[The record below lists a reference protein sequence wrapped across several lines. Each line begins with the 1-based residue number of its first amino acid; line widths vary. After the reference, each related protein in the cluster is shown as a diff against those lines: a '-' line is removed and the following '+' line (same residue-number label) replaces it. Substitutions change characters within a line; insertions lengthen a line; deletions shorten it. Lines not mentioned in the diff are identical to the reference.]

1 MSSSASPITNAVLL
15 TLFPKICR
23 LDDYLAR
30 HLELEFV
37 NELDSTDF
45 KELLHN
51 TLVANNTALATNV
64 KPDTT
69 LNKPFPSRNKP
80 NPEGNQNEIVDQ
92 AIELTCPNNRSWFSG
107 SFNILA
113 IGYSNSR
120 RSQSQQAENYFVNT
134 LEAFVRS
141 PLWETLLKRI
151 GDDAMLY
158 LLTSTSMFVALPNN
172 CYCQITGPAISEQ
185 AITKRSIQ
193 KSLLPSLKRSA
204 SDVSQTSTLEPPSS
218 STPSKTLPNSDA
230 VTPSGTPAT
239 STEYVRASKRKKTED
254 ENKKMSLPE
263 TTIKRSK
270 IFYVRRYHTERIML
284 QHFLL
289 SDYGTSRT
297 TSLASAS
304 LVDTQMLRMFPRQY
318 GLENVFVR
326 TNVFS
331 KNNQKGVNK
340 AKVNHPWRLRQM
352 RQLVAAMLEM
362 NNKCKFE
369 YLLWYYCPVKAVDE
383 PSETQDTSIEALLK
397 CHSSFEQVT
406 SFVHSVVKK
415 VIPLQMF
422 GSTENRLVILR
433 AMTRFIHLKKFEA
446 MSLQYVLQGFKMS
459 DCPWLQDSRLRD
471 PDSRVSHIPPSASNK
486 QHEILHEFIY
496 WLFDGFLI
504 PLLKASFY
512 VTDSSFQRNRVFYY
526 RHGLWHLIIKPAVS
540 SIQEEMFIQMEP
552 HEVAACNRTYANV
565 RLLPK
570 THDLRPIINLRRKS
584 SKLVNG
590 STSVGVRS
598 MNQQLMNAFL
608 VLGYEQ
614 SRQLSQKT
622 GSAMGMSDL
631 YQRFKQVKKKL
642 VKHPQID
649 LNTLK
654 SPKLFMV
661 KVDIK
666 KSFDSINQDKLL
678 EIIDRTLKEDKYM
691 IHRYSKVL
699 PSNGH
704 IMKRF
709 LPRAVASN
717 EMGSF
722 LDFAIDRA
730 KISKHAVL
738 VVHTFES
745 KSVIVNLI
753 REHVNKN
760 IVKFG
765 KHFYRQ
771 TTGIPQ
777 GSILSPGLCRF
788 FYDEMELNVLSEL
801 TNSHDSALLRLADD
815 FLFIS
820 QSQEKAESF
829 LKIMSDGQPS
839 YGCYI
844 NEKKTIANFDTT
856 LNGTPVQK
864 CPENDFPYC
873 GLLVNAKT
881 LEIRVDYS
889 RYHNEDIRD
898 LLTVERDMH
907 PARSIT
913 LKMK

>member
-1 MSSSASPITNAVLL
+1 
-15 TLFPKICR
+15 
-23 LDDYLAR
+23 
-30 HLELEFV
+30 
-37 NELDSTDF
+37 
-45 KELLHN
+45 
-51 TLVANNTALATNV
+51 
-64 KPDTT
+64 
-69 LNKPFPSRNKP
+69 
-80 NPEGNQNEIVDQ
+80 
-92 AIELTCPNNRSWFSG
+92 
-107 SFNILA
+107 
-113 IGYSNSR
+113 
-120 RSQSQQAENYFVNT
+120 
-134 LEAFVRS
+134 
-141 PLWETLLKRI
+141 
-151 GDDAMLY
+151 
-158 LLTSTSMFVALPNN
+158 
-172 CYCQITGPAISEQ
+172 
-185 AITKRSIQ
+185 
-193 KSLLPSLKRSA
+193 
-204 SDVSQTSTLEPPSS
+204 
-218 STPSKTLPNSDA
+218 
-230 VTPSGTPAT
+230 
-239 STEYVRASKRKKTED
+239 
-254 ENKKMSLPE
+254 
-263 TTIKRSK
+263 
-270 IFYVRRYHTERIML
+270 
-284 QHFLL
+284 
-289 SDYGTSRT
+289 
-297 TSLASAS
+297 
-304 LVDTQMLRMFPRQY
+304 
-318 GLENVFVR
+318 
-326 TNVFS
+326 
-331 KNNQKGVNK
+331 
-340 AKVNHPWRLRQM
+340 
-352 RQLVAAMLEM
+352 
-362 NNKCKFE
+362 
-369 YLLWYYCPVKAVDE
+369 
-383 PSETQDTSIEALLK
+383 
-397 CHSSFEQVT
+397 
-406 SFVHSVVKK
+406 
-415 VIPLQMF
+415 
-422 GSTENRLVILR
+422 
-433 AMTRFIHLKKFEA
+433 

-459 DCPWLQDSRLRD
+459 DCQWLQDSRLHD
-471 PDSRVSHIPPSASNK
+471 PDSRVSHTPPSASNK
-486 QHEILHEFIY
+486 QHEILNEFIY

-526 RHGLWHLIIKPAVS
+526 RHELWHLIVKPAVS

-590 STSVGVRS
+590 STSIGVRS

-608 VLGYEQ
+608 VLGYER

-642 VKHPQID
+642 VKHPRID
-649 LNTLK
+649 P
-654 SPKLFMV
+654 PKLFMV

-691 IHRYSKVL
+691 IHRHSKVL

-709 LPRAVASN
+709 LPRAVAPD
-717 EMGSF
+717 EVGSF
-722 LDFAIDRA
+722 IDFAIDQA

-738 VVHTFES
+738 VDKASVVHTYES
-745 KSVIVNLI
+745 KRVIVDLI
-753 REHVNKN
+753 REHVSKN

-765 KHFYRQ
+765 KQFYRQ

-829 LKIMSDGQPS
+829 LKTMSDGHPS

-844 NEKKTIANFDTT
+844 NEKKTIVNFDAT

-864 CPENDFPYC
+864 CPEKDFPYC
-873 GLLVNAKT
+873 GLLINART

-898 LLTVERDMH
+898 LLTVGRDMH
-907 PARSIT
+907 PGRSIT
-913 LKMK
+913 LKMKKAMQHMCQMAFSDTTFNSLQKVMLNIYQNFVFCAMKFHAYCQELRLDPVSAVHIQPSALPQVVWGILRACFGLLHNSRRSNVGVAAGAKFAVAERHVHWLGASAFINTLPRLPVYEPLRAMLHDQILGPLARNEKVHFKRMLHSAVKDPRNAIMDNIRFK